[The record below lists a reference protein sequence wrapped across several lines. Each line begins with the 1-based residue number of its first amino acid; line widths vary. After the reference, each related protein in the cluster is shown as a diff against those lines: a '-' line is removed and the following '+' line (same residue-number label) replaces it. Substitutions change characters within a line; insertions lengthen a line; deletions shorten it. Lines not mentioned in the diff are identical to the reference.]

1 MKRAMAAPED
11 LRARGRGD
19 GGRESELI
27 EPLAG
32 KRVFV

>member
-11 LRARGRGD
+11 LRARGR